1 MPKDNQKLKELITNT
16 NEEIQKVANET
27 AEKLNGLQNESQAL
41 ANTINRIAGSIKA
54 YQTDAGAMGLTE
66 EEAQEKVEELGTQFR
81 MNQFNLQEKQNEM
94 KELENKANIDIRVL
108 EGQRNTYQSFLTEEE
123 NEEESSNNEE
133 K

>member
-54 YQTDAGAMGLTE
+54 YQTDAEAMGLTE
-66 EEAQEKVEELGTQFR
+66 EEAKEKVEELGTQFR

-123 NEEESSNNEE
+123 SEEESSNNEE